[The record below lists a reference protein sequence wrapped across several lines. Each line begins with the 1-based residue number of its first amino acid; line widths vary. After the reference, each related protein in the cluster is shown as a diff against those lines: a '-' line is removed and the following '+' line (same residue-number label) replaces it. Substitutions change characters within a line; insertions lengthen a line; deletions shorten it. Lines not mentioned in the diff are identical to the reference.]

1 MNKNTLGNEKLWG
14 TKSFSLILPHLE
26 IYKTEKR
33 KLIYIQKS
41 LTGMNNGVEFKIFLK
56 IYI

>member
-1 MNKNTLGNEKLWG
+1 MNIITLGKEKFKSS
-14 TKSFSLILPHLE
+14 KSFTLILPHLE

-41 LTGMNNGVEFKIFLK
+41 LTRINNGSRV
-56 IYI
+56 